1 MIRALML
8 LCPAL
13 LLTLAACDG
22 PKGQTQADN
31 PARSVAVATSKLR
44 YAGRWAESAALCE
57 SKWFD
62 FGADQLR
69 TRDNLSCIFQRE
81 TPTASGIDIEV
92 ACIGDGVSSVEQ
104 WSLGEMPEDRMSMI
118 RDNQP
123 PILLTRC
130 PEI

>member
-1 MIRALML
+1 MTRALIQL
-8 LCPAL
+8 SVAV
-13 LLTLAACDG
+13 LTLAACDA
-22 PKGQTQADN
+22 PKATARVDN
-31 PARSVAVATSKLR
+31 PARSVAFATSKLQ

-81 TPTASGIDIEV
+81 TPTAAGIDIEV

-104 WSLGEMPEDRMSMI
+104 WSLGAMPDARMSMV
-118 RDNQP
+118 RDTQP